1 MGRLH
6 DDISMSLI
14 YAVCDVFVA
23 PSREDNFPNTIL
35 EAMACGTPCVAF
47 SIGGIPEMIT
57 HKVNGYLAQPFSIE
71 DLADGIKWIFED
83 DSRYNNLSTA
93 ARKQVETNFDLKI
106 VADQYTS
113 LYERILQNKSW

>member
-1 MGRLH
+1 
-6 DDISMSLI
+6 MS
-14 YAVCDVFVA
+14 A
-23 PSREDNFPNTIL
+23 S
-35 EAMACGTPCVAF
+35 EAGLSVQ
-47 SIGGIPEMIT
+47 SELY
-57 HKVNGYLAQPFSIE
+57 GYLAQPFSIE
-71 DLADGIKWIFED
+71 DLADGIKWIFDD